1 MKVQKINES
10 PITKDDIELYKSAIS
25 KLEGFVFN
33 ASDVNMDK
41 RIITIRL
48 GNVEDELTLVNP
60 KVTKYSETPLVYYEK
75 DTYKANKVRKT
86 IRVPYLIIETDN
98 LGKVEFKAEK
108 NDWKNSDEFFGDVG
122 LVECV
127 LVQRAIDAI
136 DGIDITHPTRQ
147 YSETIIK
154 DKEPGR
160 NERVMLQGPAGEMEF
175 VKSKKVD
182 SYIKDFST
190 ITILLKALSY
200 FGRHHNKKFI
210 NLIVTCIMIFNE
222 NINGLELYKEILKV
236 SDEDLYYQKYEAEV
250 EYGVEDKCENFYAEL
265 QDKISRKIDEEEQ
278 SQSSKIFKVKN
289 NFIDMLYDYM
299 KKYNNK
305 SSKNKIN
312 TELGIWRYTTKFEKM
327 ESVYWE
333 IGEDKPVNANPK
345 FLRYV
350 WLIDFLKLCV
360 DTKKLIKKTFEMP
373 SLSSLPTQSS
383 QISWNNVTEQLA
395 NSKVKV
401 LVSEPAKPKI
411 EKEMYIMDDDF
422 SDDEY

>member
-10 PITKDDIELYKSAIS
+10 SITQDDVTLYKAAIS
-25 KLEGFVFN
+25 KLDGFVFN

-98 LGKVEFKAEK
+98 LGTVEFKAEK

-136 DGIDITHPTRQ
+136 NGIDITHPTRQ
-147 YSETIIK
+147 YTETITK

-182 SYIKDFST
+182 SYLQK
-190 ITILLKALSY
+190 
-200 FGRHHNKKFI
+200 GW
-210 NLIVTCIMIFNE
+210 
-222 NINGLELYKEILKV
+222 NII
-236 SDEDLYYQKYEAEV
+236 
-250 EYGVEDKCENFYAEL
+250 
-265 QDKISRKIDEEEQ
+265 
-278 SQSSKIFKVKN
+278 
-289 NFIDMLYDYM
+289 
-299 KKYNNK
+299 
-305 SSKNKIN
+305 
-312 TELGIWRYTTKFEKM
+312 
-327 ESVYWE
+327 
-333 IGEDKPVNANPK
+333 
-345 FLRYV
+345 
-350 WLIDFLKLCV
+350 
-360 DTKKLIKKTFEMP
+360 
-373 SLSSLPTQSS
+373 
-383 QISWNNVTEQLA
+383 
-395 NSKVKV
+395 
-401 LVSEPAKPKI
+401 
-411 EKEMYIMDDDF
+411 
-422 SDDEY
+422 